1 MSAKQPFFAAPV
13 GPNERPWHGFL
24 ARITWEETI
33 CELCG
38 TLWPGLSE
46 HEEAYSIGTL
56 LDREFVDLC
65 CGKAVDILYGELG
78 DEFARAFLHEFSEDP
93 TDPRFGHLLVAMRIA
108 LNGAK
113 GRMGVV
119 GEQVEELTAAMPPS

>member
-1 MSAKQPFFAAPV
+1 MSTKQPFFAASV
-13 GPNERPWHGFL
+13 GPNEHPWREFL
-24 ARITWEETI
+24 ARITWEETT

-38 TLWPGLSE
+38 TLWPRLSE
-46 HEEAYSIGTL
+46 DEEAYSIGTL

-65 CGKAVDILYGELG
+65 CGKAVDILYGGLG
-78 DEFARAFLHEFSEDP
+78 DEFARAFLNEFSQDP
-93 TDPRFGHLLVAMRIA
+93 TNPRFGYLLVTMRIA

-119 GEQVEELTAAMPPS
+119 GEQVEELMAAMPPS